1 MEDKKKNIDDVVR
14 NIILNAD
21 WIEWPES
28 AGGKT
33 QEPITIP
40 EIEGDPGNGYWYVCG
55 ECHGYLKWHED
66 PCPHCGW
73 RINWH
78 G

>member
-1 MEDKKKNIDDVVR
+1 MEETRKFLKTHMANTYPK
-14 NIILNAD
+14 
-21 WIEWPES
+21 S

-33 QEPITIP
+33 PEPIAVP
-40 EIEGDPGNGYWYVCG
+40 EIEGDPGNGYWYVCS

-66 PCPHCGW
+66 PCPGCGW

>member
-1 MEDKKKNIDDVVR
+1 MEEKDQENIFDH
-14 NIILNAD
+14 IA
-21 WIEWPES
+21 
-28 AGGKT
+28 
-33 QEPITIP
+33 IP
-40 EIEGDPGNGYWYVCG
+40 EIEGDPWNGYWYVCS

-73 RINWH
+73 RVNWH

>member
-1 MEDKKKNIDDVVR
+1 MEEKEQKKT
-14 NIILNAD
+14 
-21 WIEWPES
+21 E
-28 AGGKT
+28 
-33 QEPITIP
+33 EPITIP

-73 RINWH
+73 RVNWH

>member
-1 MEDKKKNIDDVVR
+1 MSIIMEETRKFLKTHLANPY
-14 NIILNAD
+14 
-21 WIEWPES
+21 PETT
-28 AGGKT
+28 GGKT

-73 RINWH
+73 RVNWH

>member
-1 MEDKKKNIDDVVR
+1 MEETRKFLKTHMANTY
-14 NIILNAD
+14 
-21 WIEWPES
+21 PES

-33 QEPITIP
+33 PDPIAVP
-40 EIEGDPGNGYWYVCG
+40 EIEGDPGNGYWYVCS

-66 PCPHCGW
+66 PCPGCGW